1 MLVSSWEDVVV
12 TVVWGVDRE
21 SDQSALVGVED
32 GSESV
37 EERV

>member
-1 MLVSSWEDVVV
+1 M
-12 TVVWGVDRE
+12 TVMWGVDRE

-32 GSESV
+32 GSERV

>member
-1 MLVSSWEDVVV
+1 M

-21 SDQSALVGVED
+21 SDQSAPVGVKD